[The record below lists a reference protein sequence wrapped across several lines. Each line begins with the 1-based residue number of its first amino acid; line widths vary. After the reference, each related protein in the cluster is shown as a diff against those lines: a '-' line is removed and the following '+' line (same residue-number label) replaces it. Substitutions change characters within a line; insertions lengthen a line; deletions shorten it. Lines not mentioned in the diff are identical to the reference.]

1 MPFELVLMFS
11 IMIALF
17 IVINYA
23 IHIHYGKKRELV
35 ISNLRLIEY
44 EYFKD
49 VKVRVKGRSKFGF
62 YFRKMKADIGIYK
75 DNIIMLPYNQL
86 PLGLKKQFQ
95 PITQYSIDSN
105 QRKLIGTSIVVIIE
119 KIWVV
124 NNTLFLEFGTSSK
137 SLKGKTIIE
146 FNFSHLNANLKDLLE
161 NRMCYTNH

>member
-1 MPFELVLMFS
+1 
-11 IMIALF
+11 
-17 IVINYA
+17 
-23 IHIHYGKKRELV
+23 
-35 ISNLRLIEY
+35 
-44 EYFKD
+44 
-49 VKVRVKGRSKFGF
+49 
-62 YFRKMKADIGIYK
+62 MKADIGIYK